1 MRQWKEAGRA
11 GRADEDALWGRFKA
25 AQDQFFQARS
35 AVYSAKEAELR
46 EHAKVKE
53 QLLTEAEALLPATD
67 LRGARTTMR
76 SIQER
81 WEKAGSVPREARER
95 LESGL
100 RRVEDGLRKAED
112 THWRRS
118 NPEALARAQGT
129 VAQIR
134 TAIEQL
140 DKQIAKAREKGDAK
154 AEAEAAEA
162 IAARQAWLAEAERT
176 LAEFSG

>member
-1 MRQWKEAGRA
+1 
-11 GRADEDALWGRFKA
+11 
-25 AQDQFFQARS
+25 
-35 AVYSAKEAELR
+35 
-46 EHAKVKE
+46 
-53 QLLTEAEALLPATD
+53 
-67 LRGARTTMR
+67 MR